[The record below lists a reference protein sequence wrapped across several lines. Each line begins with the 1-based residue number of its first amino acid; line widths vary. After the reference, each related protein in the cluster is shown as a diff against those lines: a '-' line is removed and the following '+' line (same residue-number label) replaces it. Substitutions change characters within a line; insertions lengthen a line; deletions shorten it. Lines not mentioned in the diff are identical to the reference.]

1 MTKKITASSKVL
13 TMIAFALLWITQG
26 MFYYLEIASSNNF
39 LSYILL
45 GILCLT
51 VFSLT
56 LYGVKYMPVFIVSLV
71 GIAGLCIV
79 YSIIYGTE
87 RLVFLVPI
95 ACFAPLLFLI
105 NNYAAYE
112 GKEKKSLF
120 KQIGN
125 ELFDILPFIVLGLI
139 IYAII
144 KQPYYFEKGHIYYI
158 FISIAVASLYFF
170 SAIMQKKS
178 DADKKTKAGESRF
191 LFLSAGILI
200 IESCFYCLVYQLLV
214 FSSTVV
220 MLWVL
225 VYLFLYEHKNPVC
238 VNTTESVK
246 NKFKKFIDI

>member
-13 TMIAFALLWITQG
+13 TMIAFVLLWITQG

-39 LSYILL
+39 LFYILL

-56 LYGVKYMPVFIVSLV
+56 LNGVKYTPVFVVGLV
-71 GIAGLCIV
+71 GVVSLCIV
-79 YSIIYGTE
+79 YSVVYGTE

-105 NNYAAYE
+105 NDFI
-112 GKEKKSLF
+112 EKTDNVNDPFF
-120 KQIGN
+120 KKIGY
-125 ELFDILPFIVLGLI
+125 ELFGILPFIVLGLI

-144 KQPYYFEKGHIYYI
+144 KQSYYFEKGQIYYI

-170 SAIMQKKS
+170 SAKNSNGKVS
-178 DADKKTKAGESRF
+178 GKRETK
-191 LFLSAGILI
+191 LLSSPFMIAGILI
-200 IESCFYCLVYQLLV
+200 IESCLYCIVNHLLII
-214 FSSTVV
+214 SSTVA
-220 MLWVL
+220 MLWFV

-246 NKFKKFIDI
+246 NRFKKFIDF